1 MAEMDALKEALA
13 NFNETRDMRDRY
25 IEENT
30 DESGDWDCKTAE
42 VVADYDIALAHL
54 GEALADAVA
63 KTLEDKEE
71 S

>member
-1 MAEMDALKEALA
+1 MDALKEALA
-13 NFNETRDMRDRY
+13 NFNEVRDAKDRY

-30 DESGDWDCKTAE
+30 DESGDWDVRTAE
-42 VVADYDIALAHL
+42 GISDYNEELAHL
-54 GEALADAVA
+54 GELLADALA